1 MLVRS
6 CGDPKCINPMHLR
19 EADTN
24 DLWRD
29 PNVHGDKPAAAWQ
42 RGSVGA
48 LRLGKRVYSAQ
59 EVYNL
64 QTDERRPPR
73 NDPSKGLRWVF
84 FDRLPCSVPRDMPLI
99 RCDQAELYRIRAIRR
114 CPIRAT
120 RNVLPSGFIRYDL
133 PPGITEIAFT
143 EPPEEYTPLRL
154 VDDEDEA
161 QETAPEAALALAA

>member
-29 PNVHGDKPAAAWQ
+29 PDVHGDEPAAAWQ
-42 RGSVGA
+42 RGSIGA

-59 EVYNL
+59 EVYAL
-64 QTDERRPPR
+64 QHNDYRPPR
-73 NDPSKGLRWVF
+73 DDPSKGLRWVF
-84 FDRLPCSVPRDMPLI
+84 YYRLSWPAPYGTPLI
-99 RCDQAELYRIRAIRR
+99 PSAQAELDRIRAMRR
-114 CPIRAT
+114 SPIRAT

-161 QETAPEAALALAA
+161 QETAPEADLALAA